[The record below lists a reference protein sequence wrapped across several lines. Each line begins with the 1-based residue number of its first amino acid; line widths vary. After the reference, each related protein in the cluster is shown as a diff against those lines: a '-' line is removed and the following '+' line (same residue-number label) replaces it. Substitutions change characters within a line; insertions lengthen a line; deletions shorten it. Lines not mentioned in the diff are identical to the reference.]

1 MSVIQKIK
9 DIEDEMARTQRN
21 KATEAHLGL
30 LKAKLAKLRREL
42 LTPVGSKGGG
52 GDGFDVTKAGDARVG
67 LIGFPSVG
75 KSTLLNKLTQTFS
88 EVAAYEFTT
97 LTCIPGVIQYKGARI
112 QLLDLPGIIEGAKDG
127 KGRGKQV
134 IAVART
140 CNLLLIVL
148 DSAKPLKSK
157 LKIMN
162 ELEGFGI
169 RLNKQ
174 PPLITFKRKDRG
186 GIVVTNT
193 VPQTKLNEETIRS
206 ILAEYKVSNAELC
219 FKCNATPDDLIDV
232 IEGNR
237 TYVPALYVLN
247 KVDQV
252 TVDELNLLSRLP
264 HSVPV
269 SGMHGWNLEAL
280 KEKIWTYLN
289 LIRLYT
295 KPRGQQPDYAL
306 PVVIRQ
312 DKASVE
318 GFCMRIHRKIMEQFK
333 YAVVWGSSVKHNPQ
347 RVGKDHIL
355 ADEDVVQIVKR
366 VSV

>member
-1 MSVIQKIK
+1 
-9 DIEDEMARTQRN
+9 
-21 KATEAHLGL
+21 
-30 LKAKLAKLRREL
+30 
-42 LTPVGSKGGG
+42 
-52 GDGFDVTKAGDARVG
+52 
-67 LIGFPSVG
+67 
-75 KSTLLNKLTQTFS
+75 LLNRLTQTFS

-148 DSAKPLKSK
+148 DSSKPLKSK

-174 PPLITFKRKDRG
+174 PPSITFKRKDRG
-186 GIVVTNT
+186 GVVISNT
-193 VPQTKLNEETIRS
+193 CNLTKINEDIIRS
-206 ILAEYKVSNAELC
+206 ILAEYKISNAEVC

-237 TYVPALYVLN
+237 TYCPALYVLN
-247 KVDQV
+247 KIDQI
-252 TVDELNLLSRLP
+252 TLDELHLLSRLP
-264 HSVPV
+264 HAVPI
-269 SGMHGWNLEAL
+269 SGMLGWNCEAL
-280 KEKIWTYLN
+280 KEKIWDYLE
-289 LIRLYT
+289 LLRLYT
-295 KPRGQQPDYAL
+295 KPRGQQPDYDC
-306 PVVIRQ
+306 PVVIRR
-312 DKASVE
+312 DKATVE
-318 GFCMRIHRKIMEQFK
+318 GFCNRIHRKILEQFK
-333 YAVVWGSSVKHNPQ
+333 YAVVWGTSVKHNPQ
-347 RVGKDHIL
+347 RVGKDHVL

-366 VSV
+366 VSA